1 MPRLVHSPSRRPA
14 RAGAPA
20 GRSRGSV
27 TDFIGNTPL
36 VRLEHAHFRKVEL
49 WAKLEYL
56 NPGGSVKDRAALAII
71 EAGERAGRL
80 TRDTVLT
87 DATSGNTGIAYAMI
101 GAARGY
107 KVELVI
113 PKNVS
118 EERKR
123 IVLAYGATI
132 RYSSPFEGSD
142 GAIRLVRQVVAEH
155 PDRYFY
161 GDQYNNPANRAIHER
176 TTAPEI
182 WRQTKGRV
190 THLVACVGTSGTLM
204 GTGRALRKMNR
215 KIKVVEVQ
223 PAEALHGIEGVKHM
237 PSSIVPGIYDDGFA
251 DERVNVATEDA
262 YEMTRLLGRQGL
274 FAGYSSGAA
283 LKAALR
289 VAARLDEGVV
299 VVVFPDSG
307 ERYLTTHLWE
317 TGNDLFVTKL
327 RH

>member
-1 MPRLVHSPSRRPA
+1 MPARARAPIRRPA
-14 RAGAPA
+14 RVPAP
-20 GRSRGSV
+20 GSRSRGAV

-36 VRLEHAHFRKVEL
+36 VRLEHAHFRKVEI

-71 EAGERAGRL
+71 EEGERTGRL
-80 TRDTVLT
+80 TRDVTLT

-155 PDRYFY
+155 PERYFY
-161 GDQYNNPANRAIHER
+161 GDQYNSEANRLVHER
-176 TTAPEI
+176 TTAQEI
-182 WRQTKGRV
+182 WRQTQGRI

-204 GTGRALRKMNR
+204 GTGRALKRHNR
-215 KIKVVEVQ
+215 KIRVVEVQ

-237 PSSIVPGIYDDGFA
+237 PSSIVPGIYDEAFA

-262 YEMTRLLGRQGL
+262 YEMTRLIGRQGL

-299 VVVFPDSG
+299 VAIFPDSG

-327 RH
+327 RP